1 MFTGIIQS
9 VGTVESVRDFAQDR
23 ELRVHCP
30 EVAQRL
36 SVGASVALDG
46 VCQTVTELDGERFG
60 VHAIAETLR
69 VTTLGRLRAAATL
82 NLEAALRAGDALG
95 GHFVQGHVDC
105 VGEIEA
111 TERRGDSI
119 RYRFRAPRDFAAQLV
134 PKGSVAID
142 GISLTVG
149 PEIGQTSF
157 DVFLIPH
164 TLENTTLGRKQIAEP
179 VNLES
184 DILGKYIWRYLGRGD
199 PGGIDAEALRRTGFV
214 AGLGVAGE
222 E

>member
-23 ELRVHCP
+23 ELLVHCP

-46 VCQTVTELDGERFG
+46 VCQTVTELDGARFR
-60 VHAIAETLR
+60 VQAIAETLR
-69 VTTLGRLRAAATL
+69 VTTLGRLRVGATL

-119 RYRFRAPRDFAAQLV
+119 RYRFRAPGDFAAQLV

-149 PEIGQTSF
+149 PEIGPTSF

-164 TLENTTLGRKQIAEP
+164 TLENTTLGRKKIAEP

-184 DILGKYIWRYLGRGD
+184 DILGKYIWRYVGLGDAR
-199 PGGIDAEALRRTGFV
+199 GIDAHALRRAGFS
-214 AGLGVAGE
+214 AGPGASDE

>member
-1 MFTGIIQS
+1 
-9 VGTVESVRDFAQDR
+9 
-23 ELRVHCP
+23 
-30 EVAQRL
+30 
-36 SVGASVALDG
+36 
-46 VCQTVTELDGERFG
+46 
-60 VHAIAETLR
+60 
-69 VTTLGRLRAAATL
+69 
-82 NLEAALRAGDALG
+82 
-95 GHFVQGHVDC
+95 
-105 VGEIEA
+105 
-111 TERRGDSI
+111 
-119 RYRFRAPRDFAAQLV
+119 V